1 MKYFLLTVVL
11 LGTLHGAG
19 AQTTQVNDPLAA
31 RLTTARALWQRAG
44 FDHYVYGFN
53 KFCECHR
60 ETPPETLVEVSG
72 EAVTDVRHIMVKTGD
87 TVPASAR
94 NFALYWTIDDLFAL
108 LERASQ
114 SEAIVRADFDAEL
127 GLPRRIFI
135 DYLPDVVG
143 DELDVRITR
152 FEAR

>member
-1 MKYFLLTVVL
+1 MRSLLTLVL
-11 LGTLHGAG
+11 LGMLHSAI
-19 AQTTQVNDPLAA
+19 AQTSDVNQPLSV
-31 RLTTARALWQRAG
+31 RLNSARALWQHAG
-44 FDHYVYGFN
+44 LDQYVYGFN

-60 ETPPETLVEVSG
+60 ETPPETLVEVSRG
-72 EAVTDVRHIMVKTGD
+72 AVTDVRHIMVKTGD

-94 NFALYWTIDDLFAL
+94 NFSLYWTVDDLFAL
-108 LERASQ
+108 LDRASQ
-114 SEAIVRADFDAEL
+114 KDAIVRADFDAEL